1 MLIFLLHVLFLR
13 VIFKLFLWHQS
24 CESRCF
30 FSLFM
35 ELSDDLVVQLNDIY
49 VLYYVLSATVSD

>member
-1 MLIFLLHVLFLR
+1 MASVLW
-13 VIFKLFLWHQS
+13 IQM
-24 CESRCF
+24 F

-49 VLYYVLSATVSD
+49 VLYYVLSATASG